1 VPFFPTWH
9 AHGRDHRHPSTTG
22 SPSSH
27 IHWVTVLELDFSQF
41 GLFTQ
46 TTQEVRRTIPENN
59 RGLPSV
65 KIVYVVLEA
74 QYRGRDEEQVHQ
86 PRAQS
91 LGPCGVAPAENE
103 PALVQVHIHGG
114 DARQRRWRHT
124 SVKASPLPFQNARD
138 L

>member
-1 VPFFPTWH
+1 MRMVVITDIQVQLGHQVATSIGSLFLSLTFHSLAYSPKPPKKFVELFQRIIGASPT
-9 AHGRDHRHPSTTG
+9 
-22 SPSSH
+22 
-27 IHWVTVLELDFSQF
+27 
-41 GLFTQ
+41 
-46 TTQEVRRTIPENN
+46 
-59 RGLPSV
+59 V

-74 QYRGRDEEQVHQ
+74 QYLGRDEEQVHQ